1 MQENSQRRIGEA
13 DTAKMKDHT
22 FSICAYGESP
32 YLENCIRSLLRQ
44 TVESNILIVSSEP
57 NAQILRM
64 SDKYGIPYY
73 RNTGEPGITQ
83 DWNFGYHKAH
93 TCYVTIAHQ
102 DDIYEKSFLENQMR
116 ALKKADHPLIGFT
129 DYYEIRN
136 GEKCPGGKILKV
148 KRLML
153 MPLLV
158 RRLQS
163 SVWTR
168 RRILS
173 FGSPICCPSV
183 TYVKDNLPHQ
193 IFQNHFQA
201 AEDWE
206 AWERLSVMKGEFVY
220 TPKLLVGHRIHE
232 GSTTSAIIHDR
243 KRSEEEL
250 QMFRKFWPEPLAEIL
265 GKLYASSQDS
275 NDLSQEENV

>member
-1 MQENSQRRIGEA
+1 
-13 DTAKMKDHT
+13 MKDHT

-129 DYYEIRN
+129 DYYEIRPDGIYVVKTVYYGFGAGVQTQLEEGQKLEY
-136 GEKCPGGKILKV
+136 GEDGSMIITGFDRRMDDLVYFVGTVSDHTLTLNDNQQFSLRDLCGRNAKV
-148 KRLML
+148 RF
-153 MPLLV
+153 
-158 RRLQS
+158 R
-163 SVWTR
+163 
-168 RRILS
+168 
-173 FGSPICCPSV
+173 
-183 TYVKDNLPHQ
+183 Y
-193 IFQNHFQA
+193 
-201 AEDWE
+201 
-206 AWERLSVMKGEFVY
+206 ER
-220 TPKLLVGHRIHE
+220 
-232 GSTTSAIIHDR
+232 
-243 KRSEEEL
+243 
-250 QMFRKFWPEPLAEIL
+250 
-265 GKLYASSQDS
+265 
-275 NDLSQEENV
+275 